1 LPAHIAR
8 PAGWR
13 KRRTAEQ
20 QADKTTPDV
29 PAYHWMLGM
38 RLTNLGMKEL
48 AEKHYARAIQLD
60 SPRFAVYRPP

>member
-1 LPAHIAR
+1 LRATGRADEAAPY
-8 PAGWR
+8 
-13 KRRTAEQ
+13 EQ
-20 QADKTTPDV
+20 RADQGTPDV

-60 SPRFAVYRPP
+60 PSFRYRPR